1 MLLTKGWKRSIFT
14 TAALLALTQ
23 TGIAQ
28 PPAGPRGEGRREG
41 PPRESLS
48 KKEEPKKDPNID
60 AWADTLVSRIAD
72 RSDTIR
78 DSARAG
84 LVALGHAALPA
95 LKKAAEGSDLPTAEA
110 ARKVIGRIEHKGGP
124 GAFGPGRPNHIGPG
138 TPGGPGA
145 FRPGAFG
152 PRAFGHGRPRAFG
165 PGRPEGMGPRGQGGP
180 QPSNHGGFGPGSRGG
195 FGETQAVGPQGFGPG
210 GPRAFGPGETRGFGP
225 GEPKGFGPG
234 ETRGFGPGGPGGF
247 GPGGQGG
254 PGRPEG
260 LSVRVMETLKDAGL
274 EESQKEKVKAIL
286 ETHGNAIRAIMEKNR
301 EKTLSPGERPNMEA
315 VRNEIKDQ
323 NEKTLKTLKEVLKPE
338 QFEKAKGLL
347 DQKETGQRGPG
358 GPQGFGGRRGF
369 GGPGDQRGPGEK
381 PRD

>member
-1 MLLTKGWKRSIFT
+1 MFLTKSWKRSIFT

-60 AWADTLVSRIAD
+60 AWAETLVSKIAD

-95 LKKAAEGSDLPTAEA
+95 LKKAADGSDLPTAEA

-124 GAFGPGRPNHIGPG
+124 GAFGPGRPEHIGPG
-138 TPGGPGA
+138 IPGGPGA
-145 FRPGAFG
+145 FGPGG
-152 PRAFGHGRPRAFG
+152 PRGFG
-165 PGRPEGMGPRGQGGP
+165 PGRPEGMGPRAQGGP
-180 QPSNHGGFGPGSRGG
+180 QPSNDGGFGPENRGG
-195 FGETQAVGPQGFGPG
+195 FGGTQAVGPQGFGPG
-210 GPRAFGPGETRGFGP
+210 GPRGFGP
-225 GEPKGFGPG
+225 GGPRGFGPG
-234 ETRGFGPGGPGGF
+234 ETRGFGPGGPRGF
-247 GPGGQGG
+247 GPGSPGG

-260 LSVRVMETLKDAGL
+260 LSVQVMETLKDAGL
-274 EESQKEKVKAIL
+274 DESQKEKVKAIL
-286 ETHGNAIRAIMEKNR
+286 ENHGNAIRAIMEKNR

-315 VRNEIKDQ
+315 VRSEIKDQ

-358 GPQGFGGRRGF
+358 GPQGFGSRRGF